1 MLLCAVHCCSLGAL
15 WLLVALGLSAIKLPQ
30 AFFRTT
36 VLPIDVAILAWSHLL
51 NMVTGLSAMT
61 CSVARDVVNA
71 DIDGIDSAID
81 SVKRVAEMKTS
92 LHSLSPGPVSPG
104 SYAIYSD
111 EESTSPKCLAI
122 LYPLSA

>member
-1 MLLCAVHCCSLGAL
+1 M
-15 WLLVALGLSAIKLPQ
+15 
-30 AFFRTT
+30 
-36 VLPIDVAILAWSHLL
+36 LPIDVAILAWSHLL
-51 NMVTGLSAMT
+51 NMATGISAMT
-61 CSVARDVVNA
+61 SSVARDVINA

-81 SVKRVAEMKTS
+81 SAKRVAEMKTS
-92 LHSLSPGPVSPG
+92 LHSLSPGPISPG